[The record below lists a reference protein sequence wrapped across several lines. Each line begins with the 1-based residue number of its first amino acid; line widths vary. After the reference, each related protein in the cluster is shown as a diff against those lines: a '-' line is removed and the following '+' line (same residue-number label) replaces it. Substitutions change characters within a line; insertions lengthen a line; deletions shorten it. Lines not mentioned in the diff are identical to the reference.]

1 MGLTTGLFHLLS
13 PGIGTQVALMAVM
26 AFITRC
32 FGPANYGILVA
43 AVTAYVVLLF
53 AILGIEPK
61 GVMVARAINT
71 VAGGAIALLAY
82 WIWPTWERT
91 QVSESMAQALDAFR
105 SYFRT
110 IRESYLRP
118 DVSLANEL
126 DRTRVAGRLARTNLE
141 ASIDRSSAEP
151 GSSAE
156 SLYLLGAMLAS
167 SRRLTHAMMALEAGL
182 ANSHPAPARPAFRPL
197 ADHIEL
203 TLYYLAAAL
212 RGSPL
217 TRGELPDLRED
228 HHALVASG
236 DSLSE
241 RYALVNMET
250 DRITNSLNTL
260 SEEVL
265 RWLFTNHVSSEKRLL

>member
-1 MGLTTGLFHLLS
+1 M
-13 PGIGTQVALMAVM
+13 QVALMAVM
-26 AFITRC
+26 AFVMRC

-53 AILGIEPK
+53 AMLGTPPK
-61 GVMVARAINT
+61 EVMVSRAINT
-71 VAGGAIALLAY
+71 VAGGAIALVAY

-91 QVSESMAQALDAFR
+91 QVSESMAQMLDAFR

-118 DVSLANEL
+118 DVSLASQL
-126 DRTRVAGRLARTNLE
+126 DRTRVAGRLARSNLE
-141 ASIDRSSAEP
+141 ASIDRSTAEP

-156 SLYLLGAMLAS
+156 SVNLLEAMLAS
-167 SRRLTHAMMALEAGL
+167 SRRLTHAMLALEAGL
-182 ANSHPAPARPAFRPL
+182 ARSRPKPARPAFRSL

-212 RGSPL
+212 RGSAL
-217 TRGELPDLRED
+217 KRGDLPDLRED
-228 HHALVASG
+228 HHALVVSG
-236 DSLSE
+236 DPVSE
-241 RYALVNMET
+241 RYALVNVET

-260 SEEVL
+260 SEEAL
-265 RWLFTNHVSSEKRLL
+265 RWIELQSNFAKQSHSQYRTP